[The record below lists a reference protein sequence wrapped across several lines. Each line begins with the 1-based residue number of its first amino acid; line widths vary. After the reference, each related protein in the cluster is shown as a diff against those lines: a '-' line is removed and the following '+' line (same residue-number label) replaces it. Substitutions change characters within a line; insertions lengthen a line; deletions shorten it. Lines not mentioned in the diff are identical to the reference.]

1 MAISLKE
8 VEERRKARLERK
20 KRLKRTSIEILII
33 KFILILMSAN
43 LLGI

>member
-1 MAISLKE
+1 MALSLKE
-8 VEERRKARLERK
+8 IEERRKIRLERK

-33 KFILILMSAN
+33 KFILVLMSAS

>member
-1 MAISLKE
+1 MALSLQE
-8 VEERRKARLERK
+8 IEERRKVRLERK

-33 KFILILMSAN
+33 KFILVLMSAS